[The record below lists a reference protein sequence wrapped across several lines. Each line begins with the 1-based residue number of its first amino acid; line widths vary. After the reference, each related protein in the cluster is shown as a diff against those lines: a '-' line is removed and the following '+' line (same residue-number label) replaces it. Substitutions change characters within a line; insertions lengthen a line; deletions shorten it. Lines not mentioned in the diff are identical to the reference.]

1 MISLACLLL
10 SSCQANSNVLS
21 TSNIPFIHS
30 PLPPSLSPSLQ
41 ILKSNKW
48 GFTNWD
54 REEYVR
60 RRLDGTLIGDGVGV
74 KYIAQHGP
82 LGKKPGT

>member
-1 MISLACLLL
+1 MHATTPAAVEKDTFL
-10 SSCQANSNVLS
+10 
-21 TSNIPFIHS
+21 TS
-30 PLPPSLSPSLQ
+30 PPSLLPPLPLPQQ

-74 KYIAQHGP
+74 KYIPQHGP